1 MRRSL
6 IRGRGGCFVG
16 EGCQD
21 FRRLQPDDAAVT
33 PGRHGVAQLGVPQDR
48 LSNRPANCRVN
59 CVRVG
64 EAFGKGRETFGYV
77 EGLLRR
83 G

>member
-1 MRRSL
+1 L
-6 IRGRGGCFVG
+6 AG
-16 EGCQD
+16 EGRQD
-21 FRRLQPDDAAVT
+21 LRRLQPDDAAVA
-33 PGRHGVAQLGVPQDR
+33 PGRHRVAQFGVRQDS

-83 G
+83 GYTVLCA